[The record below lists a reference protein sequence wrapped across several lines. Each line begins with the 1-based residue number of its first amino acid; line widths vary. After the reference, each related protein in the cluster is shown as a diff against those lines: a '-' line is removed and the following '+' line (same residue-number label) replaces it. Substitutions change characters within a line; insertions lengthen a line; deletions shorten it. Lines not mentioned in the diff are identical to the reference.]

1 MLKST
6 LISKMEI
13 CIISGSARANNNTH
27 RVSLAIEKL
36 LSKLHTVNVID
47 FKEYDIPSLAQ
58 GGMKMSA
65 LSSFQESLIHA
76 LQKSQ
81 VVIMVSPEYNWSAT
95 PEILNM
101 LNLVPNKPF
110 DQILNE
116 KVFGFVG
123 VSTGKGGKVP
133 ALQMMQ
139 IVQKLISFGNHDSI
153 VSPRI
158 FEAHFVKEVLD
169 EEGNSLGNPL
179 FDKGLSDFCTYTL
192 KVAER
197 WFK

>member
-6 LISKMEI
+6 LNNRMEI

-36 LSKLHTVNVID
+36 LKQEHSVTVID

-58 GGMKMSA
+58 GGLKVNA
-65 LSSFQESLIHA
+65 LSKFQDSLIQA
-76 LQKSQ
+76 LQKAQ
-81 VVIMVSPEYNWSAT
+81 VVLMVSPEYNWSAT

-101 LNLVPNKPF
+101 LNLIPNKPF
-110 DQILNE
+110 DLILNE

-153 VSPRI
+153 VSARI

-169 EEGNSLGNPL
+169 DKGNSLGNPL
-179 FDKGLSDFCTYTL
+179 FDKGLSDFCSYTL
-192 KVAER
+192 RIAQR
-197 WFK
+197 WFS